1 MQHKSIFAQTGR
13 ATYIT
18 LMTVQSQGGTTNETK
33 CNYRPPPIWKQ
44 NKPSRTPIWGP
55 ERGDENKP
63 SCRHRSVLQLA
74 FLPLFRSPFRG
85 LFITIPIS
93 WWLGHRSLPDIYELI
108 KKKKKKRGR
117 ESQEVLSYWHSN
129 SIPQK
134 LSTRFSELLSQKT
147 SELNKINAPAS
158 RPTSSH
164 PPVSPFRRKNN
175 AFHFLKSRRK
185 KKRLCCLYLFLS
197 HKVTSTLLQDYIN
210 VPWRLKWWGVTWV
223 CSTLF
228 FFSFWRK

>member
-1 MQHKSIFAQTGR
+1 MR
-13 ATYIT
+13 LNVIT
-18 LMTVQSQGGTTNETK
+18 VHL
-33 CNYRPPPIWKQ
+33 RF
-44 NKPSRTPIWGP
+44 
-55 ERGDENKP
+55 ENKINPPALPFGAP
-63 SCRHRSVLQLA
+63 SAGTRINLPAVTAQCYNWLSCHYLDRRSG
-74 FLPLFRSPFRG
+74 G

-147 SELNKINAPAS
+147 SELNKMNAPAS
-158 RPTSSH
+158 RPTSSQ

-210 VPWRLKWWGVTWV
+210 VPWRLKWRGVRWV